1 MNILFAF
8 KPSRRLEL
16 TFSGSH
22 SPRRKVLPDQYGR
35 PLLCMHQSY
44 FPFVR
49 YLAFINADFQIIH
62 STVQLLTTIIFFF
75 FFGNFRADN
84 LILTSVS
91 YLLITCY
98 QWGSIFYAYALRLFF
113 RTSTKG
119 SWHIFWEFK
128 CPVVIRSLI
137 FLYCWLVW
145 FVRRSFLLW
154 KPSSF
159 SLPCKQKILSHLMS
173 LFSIFFLPDWHI
185 VMCL

>member
-1 MNILFAF
+1 MHASKLFSLCALLGIYQ
-8 KPSRRLEL
+8 RW
-16 TFSGSH
+16 FSNH
-22 SPRRKVLPDQYGR
+22 
-35 PLLCMHQSY
+35 PLYCPVAHY
-44 FPFVR
+44 H
-49 YLAFINADFQIIH
+49 N
-62 STVQLLTTIIFFF
+62 FFF

-119 SWHIFWEFK
+119 SWQIFWEFK

-185 VMCL
+185 VLCL